1 VERLAASQLHQYLAE
16 HRLLPCRQSAYRRS
30 HSTET
35 AIIDVLSDA
44 FAAADEQQV
53 TLMGLLDLSAAV
65 DCVDHELLL
74 HGLRQNFGF
83 SGAVFEWL
91 TSFVT
96 GRTHQVAWSTFAS
109 PTPTVLHGVPQGSC
123 LGPLHFVM
131 YTAELSQVASG
142 RQSTQTLHQYADDC
156 QIMMTIAERRS
167 EWC

>member
-1 VERLAASQLHQYLAE
+1 MERLAASQLHQYLAE

-96 GRTHQVAWSTFAS
+96 GRTYQVAIKWSTFAS
-109 PTPTVLHGVPQGSC
+109 PTSSVRSATGLLFGASALRSVHGQTQPSRPASTDVAP
-123 LGPLHFVM
+123 VRRR
-131 YTAELSQVASG
+131 LSD
-142 RQSTQTLHQYADDC
+142 L
-156 QIMMTIAERRS
+156 
-167 EWC
+167 